1 MRIGILGYGT
11 VGSGVYELLQETNK
25 TKNQEIEV
33 VRVWNRPNPTKNI
46 PLYCEEVDTI
56 IQDTTIQ
63 CVVETLNGIHPAYE
77 LIKACLLQGKHVVT
91 ANKAVVAAYFE
102 EFQQLAEENGVQCR
116 YEASVGGGI
125 PWITSLEQ
133 VKQSEDI
140 RCIRGIF
147 NGTSN
152 YILSNMTESG
162 MDFREALQ
170 DAQKLGY
177 AEADPSAD
185 VDGMDSINKLVI
197 SAQVGFN
204 RSIQMRDLVEHSM
217 RHVTAKDIS
226 YFKKLGY
233 VLKYVGEIVRDEGT
247 WEGSVMLQAVPN
259 THLLANVSQ
268 NNNMGLLTGSISGE
282 MAFYGQG
289 AGKYPTAQAMIR
301 DIEKI
306 REKSE
311 ENKVTYSS
319 LVWNDHR
326 EHRFILIS
334 EEAVESDWFVHQE
347 GAYYDSLPMTFDTL
361 EAVIKKLSSSVRVIK
376 YFGEGE

>member
-1 MRIGILGYGT
+1 MKIAILGYGT

-25 TKNQEIEV
+25 TKNQKIEV
-33 VRVWNRPNPTKNI
+33 VRVWNRPNPSKDI
-46 PLYCEEVDTI
+46 PLYCEEVETI
-56 IQDTTIQ
+56 VQDPSIQ

-77 LIKACLLQGKHVVT
+77 LIKACLINGKHVVT

-102 EFQQLAEENGVQCR
+102 EFQQLAIENEVQCR

-133 VKQSEDI
+133 VKQSEEI

-162 MDFREALQ
+162 LDFSEALQ
-170 DAQKLGY
+170 NAQRLGY
-177 AEADPSAD
+177 AEAEPSAD

-204 RSIQMRDLVEHSM
+204 RSIQMRDIVEHSM
-217 RHVTAKDIS
+217 RHVTARDIR
-226 YFKKLGY
+226 YFKTLGY
-233 VLKYVGEIVRDEGT
+233 VLKYMGEIMRDEGT
-247 WEGSVMLQAVPN
+247 FEGSVMLQAVPH

-301 DIEKI
+301 DMEKI
-306 REKSE
+306 LEQSE
-311 ENKVTYSS
+311 EHKVTDSP
-319 LVWNDHR
+319 LIWNDHR
-326 EHRFILIS
+326 EHRFVLIS
-334 EEAVESDWFVHQE
+334 EQAIVSEWFIHQE
-347 GAYYDSLPMTFDTL
+347 GPYYNSVPMTFDTL
-361 EAVIKKLSSSVRVIK
+361 EAVTKELSPSVRVIK
-376 YFGEGE
+376 YLGEGE